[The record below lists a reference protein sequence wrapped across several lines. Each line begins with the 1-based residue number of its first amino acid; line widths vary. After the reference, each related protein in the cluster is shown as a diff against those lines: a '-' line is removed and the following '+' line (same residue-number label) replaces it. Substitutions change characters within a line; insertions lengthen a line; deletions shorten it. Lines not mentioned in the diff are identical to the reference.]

1 MKYWKTGEVSK
12 QRNISTRTLRYYDQI
27 NLLTPSFKDEYGKRY
42 YSEEDLLKLEKILL
56 LKSLSMPLDD
66 IQMFLEKIT
75 YKQLLIAHYNHLQTQ
90 LAQLEKSVAHTST
103 LINML
108 SLDKELSWEK
118 VIELVENSKTSSKK
132 WIDFF
137 DADEINL
144 IKDSLPNLSNNDVLT
159 QHYINIVKN
168 IEQCIASNIEP
179 NSVEGLEI
187 ARKLIDLTNETFQG
201 NEQLAEKFWEVRNL
215 PAEQTG
221 LFPISKE
228 VLQFAEQCI
237 NYNDMKERHK

>member
-1 MKYWKTGEVSK
+1 MKYWTTGEVSK
-12 QRNISTRTLRYYDQI
+12 QRKISTRTLRYYDQI
-27 NLLTPSFKDEYGKRY
+27 NLITPSFKDEYGKRF
-42 YSEEDLLKLEKILL
+42 YSEDDLLKLEKILL
-56 LKSLSMPLDD
+56 LKSLSMPLED

-75 YKQLLIAHYNHLQTQ
+75 YKQLFVAHYNHLQSQ
-90 LAQLEKSVAHTST
+90 LTQLEKSLAHTST

-118 VIELVENSKTSSKK
+118 VIELVDISETSSKK

-137 DADEINL
+137 DEDELNIL
-144 IKDSLPNLSNNDVLT
+144 KDSLPNLSKNDVLT
-159 QHYINIVKN
+159 QHYINIVKH
-168 IEQCIASNIEP
+168 IEQCISSNIEP
-179 NSVEGLEI
+179 NSDEGLEI
-187 ARKLIDLTNETFQG
+187 ARKLIDLSIKTFQG

-228 VLQFAEQCI
+228 VLQFVEQCI
-237 NYNDMKERHK
+237 NYNDKKERY